1 MLGALLDGN
10 GDGGIS
16 AEFSQSLSHSLGC
29 EFFRGQAEASSESA
43 EAVLIVRLIM
53 CHGHQELWDGCGE
66 SLRQSADATVMHKGG
81 GMWEEGTE
89 GRILH
94 GEDG

>member
-1 MLGALLDGN
+1 
-10 GDGGIS
+10 
-16 AEFSQSLSHSLGC
+16 
-29 EFFRGQAEASSESA
+29 
-43 EAVLIVRLIM
+43 M
-53 CHGHQELWDGCGE
+53 CHGHQELRDGCGE

-81 GMWEEGTE
+81 GMSEEGTE

>member
-1 MLGALLDGN
+1 VGALLDGG
-10 GDGGIS
+10 GDVWVSG
-16 AEFSQSLSHSLGC
+16 EFSQSLGHSLGC
-29 EFFRGQAEASSESA
+29 EFFRSQAEAGPESA

-81 GMWEEGTE
+81 GMSEEGAE